1 MKFVLASLGIVS
13 VLMAQGG
20 RPQTP
25 EGLRQAVQLNL
36 SGDYGAAR
44 SLIQKEI
51 DGAATPLLKANAQ
64 RIMAMSY
71 DFERNCA
78 KTIEYEAQEMSYWV
92 TREKEE
98 PKNAFYQKGEMANE
112 AARVC
117 IDSGDLN
124 AAGKWYAKG
133 AELGFKEPEI
143 SSERKALW
151 EFRLEK
157 ANQNDACIMCLK
169 AEALEKLGRKDEAME
184 LYKKAAANRS
194 YNPPAAFAGPLAQK
208 RLG

>member
-71 DFERNCA
+71 AFERKCA
-78 KTIEYEAQEMSYWV
+78 KTIEYEA
-92 TREKEE
+92 
-98 PKNAFYQKGEMANE
+98 
-112 AARVC
+112 
-117 IDSGDLN
+117 
-124 AAGKWYAKG
+124 
-133 AELGFKEPEI
+133 
-143 SSERKALW
+143 
-151 EFRLEK
+151 
-157 ANQNDACIMCLK
+157 
-169 AEALEKLGRKDEAME
+169 
-184 LYKKAAANRS
+184 
-194 YNPPAAFAGPLAQK
+194 
-208 RLG
+208 